1 MLNSLRRS
9 TTKRP
14 EWVAGFCRIC
24 LHIGRLLV
32 FLLACNTLIT
42 LRTSNLAR
50 FLPLSVN
57 PDIRL
62 GRDAMR
68 VAVFILLI
76 GLCTNVSAVPI
87 TYEFTGTVNSAGG
100 IFAGQ
105 GSDVIGRFSFDD
117 GLVDSTLVPSQ
128 DIFRN
133 DIPASNQPLTS
144 GFTASLTLGA
154 VTVSDQATIQ
164 NTDDAL
170 LEILDDPSEDRVR
183 FDMYRR
189 GVAEPFFRLMARDSS
204 GTSRDGVAA
213 GSGNLTSSIAGAI
226 SILDNLDISLFGQTA
241 RQSTWIEYRATGGL
255 AGELVFQWTGIN
267 RQSQVPQQVPEP
279 GTLGLLS
286 TGLLALGFYA
296 RRRRTL

>member
-1 MLNSLRRS
+1 
-9 TTKRP
+9 
-14 EWVAGFCRIC
+14 
-24 LHIGRLLV
+24 
-32 FLLACNTLIT
+32 
-42 LRTSNLAR
+42 
-50 FLPLSVN
+50 
-57 PDIRL
+57 
-62 GRDAMR
+62 MR